1 MVEDV
6 TSAAQER
13 CGDGFKLYAEIYA
26 LRLGFDALDAPDG
39 LEPLEPQ
46 APSGPR
52 PTDGR
57 AGDGAEPPAP
67 GRRAWSRPWR

>member
-26 LRLGFDALDAPDG
+26 LRLGYDPLDPSD
-39 LEPLEPQ
+39 
-46 APSGPR
+46 PSGLRNPLAPVASATGCESDR
-52 PTDGR
+52 T
-57 AGDGAEPPAP
+57 EPPTPA
-67 GRRAWSRPWR
+67 RRTWSRPWR